1 MPVKAMSKSMILH
14 DSHIFLDISFV
25 CSRSLEVGPIKT
37 HPNGR
42 PTWTM
47 STGSKLQRG
56 GQSFGGL
63 SSHSTTPCEWSHLP
77 LTGSTTAFRSFFFWD
92 GWMFFFGDVAV
103 TLSKTNKWLHEVF
116 FGWIFFFGGCW
127 DSPGKRRNDYTLVFF
142 GWMFFCWRMLT
153 HSRKRRND

>member
-77 LTGSTTAFRSFFFWD
+77 LTGSTTAFRSFFFGMD
-92 GWMFFFGDVAV
+92 GCFF
-103 TLSKTNKWLHEVF
+103 LE
-116 FGWIFFFGGCW
+116 
-127 DSPGKRRNDYTLVFF
+127 
-142 GWMFFCWRMLT
+142 MLLL
-153 HSRKRRND
+153 HSRKLTNDYMRFFLDGCFFF